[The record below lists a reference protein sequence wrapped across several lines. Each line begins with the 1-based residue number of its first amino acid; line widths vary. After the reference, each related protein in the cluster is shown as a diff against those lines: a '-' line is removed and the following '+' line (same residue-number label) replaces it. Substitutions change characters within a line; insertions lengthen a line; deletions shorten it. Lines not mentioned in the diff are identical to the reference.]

1 MSRIFQSLAAVLL
14 LSQALPSIQSEEVP
28 STPVPLDHNEF
39 PESEAEIVE
48 QIRRHIIATQVAG
61 AEMADYEAKIPQT
74 GASYSMVALPRG
86 EVLMG
91 SPESEAGRN
100 DDEGPQ
106 YRAKLSPF
114 WIGKFEVTW
123 DEFEPFMITSVARR
137 KDGSRLEPH
146 SAETFAGLISSP
158 TTPYTEMSFGMGT
171 EGFPAICMTHH
182 AASKFCQWLSAQTGH
197 FYRLPTEA
205 EWEYA
210 CRAGTTTPYW
220 FGNDPEQLMKYEVI
234 DPHQVRVGYEKI
246 GIGKPNPWGLYDM
259 HGNVMEWCLDGY
271 VPNRLASLQKQF
283 PDQPDKTV
291 FTDPYIP
298 AKTRFMRSARGGSW
312 YDPPELC
319 RSASRVFSSPDWM
332 VQDAQLPKSLWYLTD
347 AYWLGFRIVR
357 SLEIP
362 SAEEMMQIWNSGNVH
377 HQRERD

>member
-1 MSRIFQSLAAVLL
+1 MNRLSQSLAAVLL
-14 LSQALPSIQSEEVP
+14 LSQALLSIQAEEVH
-28 STPVPLDHNEF
+28 SAPVPLDHDHF

-48 QIRRHIIATQVAG
+48 QIRRHILATQVVE
-61 AEMADYEAKIPQT
+61 AEMSDYEAKIPQT
-74 GASYSMVALPRG
+74 GAPYSMVAIPRG

-91 SPESEAGRN
+91 SPESETGRN
-100 DDEGPQ
+100 ADEGPQ

-137 KDGSRLEPH
+137 KDGTRLQPQ
-146 SAETFAGLISSP
+146 SAKAFAGLISSP

-171 EGFPAICMTHH
+171 DGFPAVCMTHH

-220 FGNDPEQLMKYEVI
+220 FGNDPEKLMKYEVI
-234 DPHQVRVGYEKI
+234 DPHQIRVGYEKI
-246 GIGKPNPWGLYDM
+246 GIGEPNPWGLYDM
-259 HGNVMEWCLDGY
+259 HGNVMEWCLDRY
-271 VPNRLASLQKQF
+271 VPDRLAALRKQF
-283 PDQPDKTV
+283 PGEPGKTV
-291 FTDPYIP
+291 FIDPYIP
-298 AKTRFMRSARGGSW
+298 ATTRFMRSARGGSW
-312 YDPPELC
+312 YDYPELC
-319 RSASRVFSSPDWM
+319 RSASRVYSSLDWM

-347 AYWLGFRIVR
+347 AQWLGFRLVR
-357 SLEIP
+357 PLEIP

-377 HQRERD
+377 HKEERD